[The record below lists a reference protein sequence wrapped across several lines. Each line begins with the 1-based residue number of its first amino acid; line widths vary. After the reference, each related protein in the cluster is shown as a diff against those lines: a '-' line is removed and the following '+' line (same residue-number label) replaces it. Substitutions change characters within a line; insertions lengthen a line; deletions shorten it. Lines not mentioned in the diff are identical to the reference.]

1 MAFFFAERAMRI
13 AVIGADG
20 QLGSDLV
27 RTLAR
32 DEVFP
37 LYYPE
42 FDVTRPMRMRSV
54 LQNLRPDTVV
64 NTAAFH
70 RVDECEDDP
79 EASFRVNTIAVRDL
93 ARLAGEL
100 GFILVHFSTDYVFDG
115 RKKAAYIESDPPNPL
130 NVYAVSKLAGEF
142 FVRALIE
149 KHFLIRTC
157 GLFGE
162 ASSREKGYNFVDR
175 MIALAEEGKPL
186 RVVDDQ
192 WVSPTSTAELAE
204 RTSDLIRT
212 DHYGLYHLTSE
223 GHCTWFQFAQ
233 ELFALIG
240 RRPRLEPVDSQTFAA
255 KALRPLYSVLENKR
269 AKEVG
274 LKDFSS
280 WNHALRAYL
289 EKKGLI
295 PR

>member
-1 MAFFFAERAMRI
+1 MRI
-13 AVIGADG
+13 AIIGADG

-27 RTLAR
+27 RTLAG
-32 DEVFP
+32 DEIFP

-42 FDVTRPMRMRSV
+42 FDVTRPDIMRSI
-54 LQNLRPDTVV
+54 LQGLRPDTVI

-70 RVDECEDDP
+70 RVDECEDNP
-79 EASFRVNTIAVRDL
+79 EMSFRVNSIAVRDL
-93 ARLAGEL
+93 ARLAGDL

-115 RKKAAYIESDPPNPL
+115 RKRAPYVEADPPNPL

-142 FVRALIE
+142 FVRALTE

-175 MIALAEEGKPL
+175 MIALAEARKPL

-192 WVSPTSTAELAE
+192 WVTPTSTAELAE
-204 RTSDLIRT
+204 RTSGLIRT
-212 DHYGLYHLTSE
+212 DQYGLFHLTSE
-223 GHCTWFQFAQ
+223 GQCTWFRFAQ
-233 ELFALIG
+233 ELFTLLDK
-240 RRPRLEPVDSQTFAA
+240 RPLLEPVSSMAFAA
-255 KALRPLYSVLENKR
+255 KARRPPYSVLENKR
-269 AKEVG
+269 AREIG

-280 WNHALRAYL
+280 WNDALRAYL
-289 EKKGLI
+289 EKKGLM